1 MSIKI
6 FFFLVEVMSRDSP
19 EGSMSYLK
27 DFGKQFQH
35 KIIFQERFSQMK
47 YISQQQQQVRIRYN
61 VVSFAN
67 TLKATGSR
75 RGVREGEL
83 GLQLS
88 VAATQMIRG

>member
-1 MSIKI
+1 
-6 FFFLVEVMSRDSP
+6 MSRDSP

-35 KIIFQERFSQMK
+35 KIIFQERFSHMK
-47 YISQQQQQVRIRYN
+47 YISQQQLQVRIRYN

>member
-1 MSIKI
+1 
-6 FFFLVEVMSRDSP
+6 
-19 EGSMSYLK
+19 MSYLK

-47 YISQQQQQVRIRYN
+47 YISQQQVQVRIRYN

>member
-1 MSIKI
+1 
-6 FFFLVEVMSRDSP
+6 MSRDSP

-88 VAATQMIRG
+88 VAATQMIRGWESLPQGHFF

>member
-1 MSIKI
+1 
-6 FFFLVEVMSRDSP
+6 
-19 EGSMSYLK
+19 MSYLK

-47 YISQQQQQVRIRYN
+47 YISQQQQQVRLRYN

>member
-1 MSIKI
+1 
-6 FFFLVEVMSRDSP
+6 
-19 EGSMSYLK
+19 MSYLK

-47 YISQQQQQVRIRYN
+47 YISQQQQEVRIRYN

-67 TLKATGSR
+67 TLKVAGSR